1 MKIAVSGKGGVGKTF
16 IAGTLA
22 ARFASTGHPV
32 IAIDADPSPN
42 LGVTLGLTAEEAA
55 RIVPIAEN
63 EKLILLKTGTEFPG
77 VFRLTY
83 TVNDIIAKYSV
94 PTPSGVALMV
104 MGTVRS
110 MGAGCICPAHSLV
123 KALLRHLLVD
133 RNEMVILDMEAGIEH
148 LGRGTAQRVDLLL
161 VVTDADRKSL
171 MIAANIC
178 RLATGS
184 EIRKT
189 GLVGNRITGT
199 PQETV
204 LRTFA
209 EKNGL
214 DVLAMIPYDLEVA
227 ESGVTGITVDEKTSV
242 AVAAIRHLADE
253 LQKE

>member
-1 MKIAVSGKGGVGKTF
+1 
-16 IAGTLA
+16 
-22 ARFASTGHPV
+22 
-32 IAIDADPSPN
+32 
-42 LGVTLGLTAEEAA
+42 
-55 RIVPIAEN
+55 
-63 EKLILLKTGTEFPG
+63 
-77 VFRLTY
+77 
-83 TVNDIIAKYSV
+83 
-94 PTPSGVALMV
+94 
-104 MGTVRS
+104 
-110 MGAGCICPAHSLV
+110 
-123 KALLRHLLVD
+123 
-133 RNEMVILDMEAGIEH
+133 MVILDMEAGIEH